1 MTGKRLRNITNGQV
15 VISVDDEDKVVTD
28 EDLPEY
34 VDTSI
39 SSMKEKPKTEDH
51 YLESTVL

>member
-1 MTGKRLRNITNGQV
+1 MRNITNGQV
-15 VISVDDEDKVVTD
+15 VISVDDEDKITTD
-28 EDLPEY
+28 EDLPEA

-39 SSMKEKPKTEDH
+39 SSMRENPNKTES